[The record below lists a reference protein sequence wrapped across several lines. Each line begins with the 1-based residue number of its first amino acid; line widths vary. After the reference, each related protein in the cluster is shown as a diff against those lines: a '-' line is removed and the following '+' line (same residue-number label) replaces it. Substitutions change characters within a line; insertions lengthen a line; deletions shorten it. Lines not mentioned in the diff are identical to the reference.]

1 MSSRA
6 RSAGYRVATRK
17 GGAIILWFLVLLLAW
32 AAIPSAAQA
41 AALGRG
47 ECRSMPSKILGHAVQ
62 YCVVLPP
69 SYDSSKQAYP
79 VLYFLH
85 GLGSNSEVLINSGG
99 MDLINDLWSQK
110 NIGEF
115 LIVTPDAGRSFYINS
130 RDEKVRYED
139 FFIHEFIPYIE
150 KQYHVRSDREHR
162 GITGVSMGG
171 YGALRFALRY
181 PNLFV
186 AVSAHSPRS
195 EEHTSE

>member
-6 RSAGYRVATRK
+6 RSAGYRAATRK
-17 GGAIILWFLVLLLAW
+17 GGAIIFGLLNLAL
-32 AAIPSAAQA
+32 ACSVISPTAQA

-62 YCVVLPP
+62 YCVILPP

-99 MDLINDLWSQK
+99 MDLINDLWSQN

-130 RDEKVRYED
+130 RDGKVRYE
-139 FFIHEFIPYIE
+139 
-150 KQYHVRSDREHR
+150 
-162 GITGVSMGG
+162 
-171 YGALRFALRY
+171 
-181 PNLFV
+181 
-186 AVSAHSPRS
+186 
-195 EEHTSE
+195 